1 MGPLRNALILAVLL
15 MGRPAAAEVDIGKAD
30 KLFAEGLALRESNLE
45 QSCQKFEESL
55 TYNPQA
61 IGTLMNVALC
71 DEKLG
76 RIASAVAKFS
86 EARDRAKEQQ
96 LADHQKASEE
106 HLALLLPELPY
117 LTIKF
122 TTPPIAETRVLI
134 DDRFIPMNKI
144 SRLPVDPGERVIVV
158 SAPGRLPYQT
168 KILIAKREL
177 KDIDVPELAESVT
190 VKSSR
195 RTIGKIT
202 TASGLAA
209 VVTSVAI
216 GLYARGVYKDQF
228 GPGKC
233 MEIEGAAAQ
242 CPPENQTETE
252 RAITLGTVGTVVGI
266 VGVAAVGA
274 GLYLWLRSPKESAV
288 QPTLSVVPQLSPE
301 SAGVAAIGR
310 F

>member
-1 MGPLRNALILAVLL
+1 MFAVLL
-15 MGRPAAAEVDIGKAD
+15 AGRPAAAEVDIGKAD

-45 QSCQKFEESL
+45 QSCQRFEESL

-76 RIASAVAKFS
+76 RIASAVVKFS

-96 LADHQKASEE
+96 LADHLKASEE

-122 TTPPIAETRVLI
+122 ATAPIPETRVLI
-134 DDRFIPMNKI
+134 DDRFIPMDKI
-144 SRLPVDPGERVIVV
+144 AKLPVDPGERVIVV

-168 KILIAKREL
+168 KILIAKREH

-209 VVTSVAI
+209 VVTGVAI
-216 GLYARGVYKDQF
+216 GLYARGVYNDQI

-233 MEIEGAAAQ
+233 MRIEGGEPQ

-252 RAITLGTVGTVVGI
+252 RAITLGNVGTVVGV
-266 VGVAAVGA
+266 VGVAAVGV

-288 QPTLSVVPQLSPE
+288 EPTLSVVPQLSPE
-301 SAGVAAIGR
+301 STGVAAIGR